1 MNGFKPFMIYV
12 YNYTHTHTHT
22 YAYKTMK
29 IYVADMDIQTID
41 TKKLTQNH
49 IHKTERSIKRIY
61 SESGIIEIDTSG
73 KLWKMEIVDEN
84 YTDFLLDDEIKLY
97 IDKSTMKRKNEVFQ
111 IVPEH
116 VSVIIDRKTYSLSS
130 KSLVKIIIESVDDS
144 ISDIYFET
152 EMDIQQLCVREDIV
166 TFLVLLNFIS
176 YI

>member
-1 MNGFKPFMIYV
+1 
-12 YNYTHTHTHT
+12 
-22 YAYKTMK
+22 MK
-29 IYVADMDIQTID
+29 IYVVDMDIQTID
-41 TKKLTQNH
+41 TKKLTKHHTQ
-49 IHKTERSIKRIY
+49 EQSIKRIY

-116 VSVIIDRKTYSLSS
+116 VSVIICRKTYSLSS
-130 KSLVKIIIESVDDS
+130 KSLVKLIIESVDDS
-144 ISDIYFET
+144 ISDVYFET
-152 EMDIQQLCVREDIV
+152 EIDIQQLCVREDIV